1 MTKKSSMA
9 GTTDHSLSS
18 LVGKKIK
25 SISMQEIDIHGDGQN
40 VRQFYTIT
48 CTDSEKFVLT
58 VDGNC
63 TAQYA
68 AAELI
73 EYDDFADFLEGI
85 ECEQT
90 PEDEDSLSD
99 SEDDEEEENMFDN
112 DDKLFDDQDDSD
124 EDY

>member
-1 MTKKSSMA
+1 
-9 GTTDHSLSS
+9 
-18 LVGKKIK
+18 
-25 SISMQEIDIHGDGQN
+25 MQEIDIHGDGQN

-68 AAELI
+68 TAELI

>member
-9 GTTDHSLSS
+9 GTADHNLSS

-48 CTDSEKFVLT
+48 CTDSEKFVLA

-68 AAELI
+68 TAELI

-90 PEDEDSLSD
+90 PEDEDSFLGG
-99 SEDDEEEENMFDN
+99 EEEDENMFDN

-124 EDY
+124 ENY